1 MAANLIRNNADW
13 ETIPELHFSSG
24 AVVWLIRYQVIE
36 NELERFRA
44 HCFEESTLET
54 PFAQEP
60 KKKTILSGLKLL
72 LHETG

>member
-1 MAANLIRNNADW
+1 MAARL
-13 ETIPELHFSSG
+13 T
-24 AVVWLIRYQVIE
+24 RYQVID
-36 NELERFRA
+36 NELVRFRA
-44 HCFEESTLET
+44 HCLEESTLEK